1 MPGKCPVHQNPMPFD
16 EEFSRDPFGYFAEL
30 HAAGPI
36 HRVCIPSGDPA
47 WLVTRYED
55 VYRYLRDQRLARP
68 RKYAGPDY
76 TNTRM
81 MEGAEYLPLVMED
94 PPEQTR
100 GRKLVN
106 YAFIPKR
113 LDALMPMMNEMVDEM
128 LDRIADDGKADLM
141 EALVGPFPVNVVA
154 EILGVAP
161 GDRDRFR
168 AWGDALFGTGP
179 REEGEAAFGELMAF
193 IDKLIATKLE
203 NPTDDLISYMATATH
218 SDGEPV
224 TPKQVRQLA
233 TIIIISGFDTTVGS
247 IANALIALLSEP
259 AKFAQLRDNPDLI
272 TNAIEELLRLHSSVT
287 RGFRRFATEDM
298 VIGGQHIAKGDTVL
312 LALKAADRDPCRF
325 ANPDEMDF
333 DRPDIQHVGF
343 GRGPHVCPASQ
354 LARIEFR
361 LVLEK
366 LIERFPNLELAVAP
380 EHVEWR
386 LSDLVRTPVS
396 IPVKF

>member
-1 MPGKCPVHQNPMPFD
+1 MAGKCPVHENPMPFD
-16 EEFSRDPFGYFAEL
+16 EEFSRDPFSYFAGW
-30 HAAGPI
+30 HAEGPI
-36 HRVCIPSGDPA
+36 HRVCIPTGDPA

-55 VYRYLRDQRLARP
+55 VYKFLRDQRLARP
-68 RKYAGPDY
+68 RKYAGADY

-113 LDALMPMMNEMVDEM
+113 LEALMPTMNEMVDEM
-128 LDRIADDGKADLM
+128 LDRIAGDGKADLM

-154 EILGVAP
+154 HILGIEAA
-161 GDRDRFR
+161 DQERFR

-179 REEGEAAFGELMAF
+179 REEGEAAFQELMVF
-193 IDKLIATKLE
+193 IDKLIAAKLE
-203 NPTDDLISYMATATH
+203 NPTDDLISYMANATH

-247 IANALIALLSEP
+247 IANGLIALLSEP
-259 AKFAQLRDNPDLI
+259 EKLAELRANPDLLP
-272 TNAIEELLRLHSSVT
+272 NAIEELLRLHSSVT
-287 RGFRRFATEDM
+287 RGFRRFATEDL
-298 VIGGQHIAKGDTVL
+298 VIGGQQIAKGDTVL
-312 LALKAADRDPCRF
+312 LALKAADRDPGRF

-333 DRPDIQHVGF
+333 HRPDIQHNGF
-343 GRGPHVCPASQ
+343 GRGPHTCPASQ

-366 LIERFPNLELAVAP
+366 LLERFPNLELAVAP
-380 EHVEWR
+380 EHIEWR
-386 LSDLVRTPVS
+386 LSDLVRTPVG
-396 IPVKF
+396 IPVTF